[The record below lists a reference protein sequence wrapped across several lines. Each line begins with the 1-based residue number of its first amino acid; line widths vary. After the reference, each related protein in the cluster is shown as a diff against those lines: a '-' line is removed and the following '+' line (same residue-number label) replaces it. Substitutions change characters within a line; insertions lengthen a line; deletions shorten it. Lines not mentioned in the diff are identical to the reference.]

1 MFALKDKLWDFSTWI
16 RFYTRCVLV
25 SNQNNNVWNWSHV
38 ERNFVAAAVK
48 QAAMEPLWV
57 FGTIDLCPIK
67 VLDLNVT
74 YLIK

>member
-1 MFALKDKLWDFSTWI
+1 MFEIGPMLSE
-16 RFYTRCVLV
+16 
-25 SNQNNNVWNWSHV
+25 NV
-38 ERNFVAAAVK
+38 VAAAVK